1 MLVIKRKV
9 GESILLGEDIE
20 IVVSEVIGD
29 KVKIAIDAP
38 KEVKIMRREL
48 KDTSDFNRTAISAVG
63 IANLKELNKRIK
75 K

>member
-9 GESILLGEDIE
+9 GESIVLGEDIE
-20 IVVSEVIGD
+20 IIVSEVIGD

-38 KEVKIMRREL
+38 KEIKIIRREL
-48 KDTSDFNRTAISAVG
+48 KDTSDFNKTAISAVG